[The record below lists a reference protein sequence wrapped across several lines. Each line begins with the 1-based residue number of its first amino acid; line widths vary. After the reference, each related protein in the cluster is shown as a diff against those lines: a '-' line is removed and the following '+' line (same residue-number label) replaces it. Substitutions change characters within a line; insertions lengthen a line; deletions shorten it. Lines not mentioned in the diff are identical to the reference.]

1 MLCGPQLIRFS
12 ASPSSP
18 GRTSLLYC
26 TGHIK
31 LITLINHLLQGGT
44 GEPPRGQCTIDELE
58 ALLMCSLCEALAF
71 VTAKHLSRRIPFR
84 SPASGS
90 PANAAAAAA
99 AAGDGGESMLA
110 AAVVTK
116 RRAPQRA
123 EPGRRRAVRVFTSY
137 AIVPARPSQRQK
149 PLAAAAQ
156 LGSTSARASLYSSKS
171 NPRAWITRRESEDG
185 NCDNY
190 YYDGLPARAVGHQY
204 NRNEY

>member
-1 MLCGPQLIRFS
+1 MLCCPQLIRFS
-12 ASPSSP
+12 ASPRSP

-123 EPGRRRAVRVFTSY
+123 EPGRRRAVRVFTPSCPRGPRNDKNPSPPPRSW
-137 AIVPARPSQRQK
+137 VRQARGRHCIQANRTRG
-149 PLAAAAQ
+149 
-156 LGSTSARASLYSSKS
+156 LGSREE
-171 NPRAWITRRESEDG
+171 NPKMETVTITIMMG
-185 NCDNY
+185 C
-190 YYDGLPARAVGHQY
+190 LPAQSGTSTTAM
-204 NRNEY
+204 NID